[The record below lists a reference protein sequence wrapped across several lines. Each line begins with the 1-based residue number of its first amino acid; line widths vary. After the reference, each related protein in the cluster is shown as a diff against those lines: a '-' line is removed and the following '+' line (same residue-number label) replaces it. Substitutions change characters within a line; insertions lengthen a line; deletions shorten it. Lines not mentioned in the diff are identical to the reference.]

1 MTEKMNS
8 KNNNENSKNNDKK
21 EMSKMRKTTIGKKLS
36 TALQAA
42 GYTVSTFVAACAAEA
57 EVRRQT
63 AAKAAKR
70 AAAIAAKKARDEERR
85 TKDEARKAKAA
96 ARRAKKT
103 EKKALFSWKAA
114 VQADYRIAIK
124 ADEDNGNA
132 WGNLVVQKETPI
144 ALAPTFEDVVT
155 RTFNRVTEMV
165 ESARNAAEQSAQRKE
180 QFEEERGGLAAIRRD
195 PNADHKYE
203 LLRTEM
209 YETGIAYKKVCKKLQ
224 EGTTLADYQE
234 RCQAILRY
242 MEKGYIVNITVRD
255 DDHFWESDYNIQSK
269 NDAQNIFSKCVI
281 NKYKVQ
287 DYGEVHVDAVLIDSA
302 DPIVRKDTYTFVGT
316 SLRECKKALIEM
328 VVGDRWQ
335 KVTVDIM
342 PTSEVDE
349 DIIAD
354 GEVTICHVCGKMSE
368 VYRLD
373 NKPLHDYGRYFVSA
387 KGEHIGV
394 RSIDDDDNDYYND
407 FEKEEMYECPECCFS
422 QDVAAI
428 KAAET
433 AEDLVAVAEDLPS
446 GSIHVMARC
455 ADCGKLIPVTV
466 RALSVHYEVKVEE
479 GKMCV
484 YDTTSQGLCAECAT
498 VKYGGG
504 LDGIKDD
511 ITVNHGLWAFYKEES
526 NVHGVLQ
533 RFKQFCGMASTAE
546 FCATESTQFCG
557 DFGLTIKHPEIKAAF
572 AYSQGDAHSRRSE
585 ENGDSRYATRS
596 FHLGLQSKEEY
607 DLAVKENATYG
618 NDAAQYVELIVRMG
632 EASYITQ
639 LWVKE
644 SFAVGHPHFC
654 KALQEVAEEASIPFV
669 ILQFRKRFCKNYV
682 TNVESIRSKGFNA
695 LVSNYKVESESWG
708 HFDLREPRP
717 WIRAYLF
724 NLLVK
729 RAEKIGQKDR
739 KAVIVCGLPGSGK
752 STLIKEKYSDYITI
766 DADLIKWLLP
776 EYNGG
781 DASHVHKESCKLAS
795 WLTQYLAVK
804 GYNVVIPMIGDN
816 GSINMVS
823 HILKE
828 CGYKID
834 AHFVDT
840 DPEECARRCTL
851 RKRTMSVNVEKL
863 KLQRQQIIENMK
875 DLGLK

>member
-1 MTEKMNS
+1 MK
-8 KNNNENSKNNDKK
+8 
-21 EMSKMRKTTIGKKLS
+21 KTTIGNKIE
-36 TALQAA
+36 TALKTA
-42 GYTVSTFVAACAAEA
+42 GYTVSMFVAVCAAEA
-57 EVRRQT
+57 EARRHA
-63 AAKAAKR
+63 AAKALKK

-85 TKDEARKAKAA
+85 AKDEARKAKAA
-96 ARRAKKT
+96 ARRTKKA
-103 EKKALFSWKAA
+103 EKAALFSWKAA
-114 VQADYRIAIK
+114 VQADYRLAIK
-124 ADEDNGNA
+124 ADKNNENA
-132 WGNLVVQKETPI
+132 WANLVAQKEIPTS
-144 ALAPTFEDVVT
+144 LAPTLEDVIT
-155 RTFNRVTEMV
+155 RGFCKITEMIK
-165 ESARNAAEQSAQRKE
+165 SARNAAEQAEQRKE

-195 PNADHKYE
+195 PNADHEYE

-209 YETGIAYKKVCKKLQ
+209 HETGIAYKKVCKKLQ
-224 EGTTLADYQE
+224 ESTTLADYQE
-234 RCQAILRY
+234 KCQAILRY
-242 MEKGYIVNITVRD
+242 MEKGYIVNVTVRD
-255 DDHFWESDYNIQSK
+255 DENFWESDYNIQSK
-269 NDAQNIFSKCVI
+269 SDAQTILRKCVI

-287 DYGEVHVDAVLIDSA
+287 DYGEVHVDATLIDSA
-302 DPIVRKDTYTFVGT
+302 DPILRNDMYTFVDT
-316 SLRECKKALIEM
+316 SLRDCKKALIEM

-342 PTSEVDE
+342 PTSEVE
-349 DIIAD
+349 DITAD

-368 VYRLD
+368 VYRFTDD
-373 NKPLHDYGRYFVSA
+373 NKPLHDYGRYFVSEG
-387 KGEHIGV
+387 KYIGV
-394 RSIDDDDNDYYND
+394 RCIEDDDNDYYND

-455 ADCGKLIPVTV
+455 ADCGKFIPVTV
-466 RALSVHYEVKVEE
+466 RALSVHYEVKVEG

-546 FCATESTQFCG
+546 FCATENTQFCG
-557 DFGLTIKHPEIKAAF
+557 DFGVTIKHPEIKAAF
-572 AYSQGDAHSRRSE
+572 AYSQGDAHSRRNE

-596 FHLGLQSKEEY
+596 FHLGLQTKEEY

-618 NDAAQYVELIVRMG
+618 NDAIQYVELIVRMG
-632 EASYITQ
+632 EASHITQ
-639 LWVKE
+639 LWIKE

-654 KALQEVAEEASIPFV
+654 KALQEVAKEASIPFT
-669 ILQFRKRFCKNYV
+669 ILQFRKKFCKNV
-682 TNVESIRSKGFNA
+682 TNVESITSKGFNA
-695 LVSNYKVESESWG
+695 LVSNYKVEGESWG
-708 HFDLREPRP
+708 HFDLREARP

-724 NLLVK
+724 NLLAK
-729 RAEKIGQKDR
+729 RTEKIGQKGR

-752 STLIKEKYSDYITI
+752 STLIREKYFDYVTV
-766 DADLIKWLLP
+766 DADVIKWLLP
-776 EYNGG
+776 EYKGG

-804 GYNVVIPMIGDN
+804 GFNIVIPMIGDN
-816 GSINMVS
+816 GSLNIVI

-828 CGYKID
+828 CGYDIS
-834 AHFVDT
+834 AHFVDI
-840 DPEECARRCTL
+840 DPEECAKRCTTM
-851 RKRTMSVNVEKL
+851 RKRTMSVNVVKL

-875 DLGLK
+875 DLGLI